1 MAMKPNEPNMDAPIP
16 GMGMTHELGGR
27 PWQLPPQHTTIEDAL
42 DFYIPRLTAKESR
55 RQLFD
60 VLEMGVP
67 VTSVANSIQLSS
79 IIEGKHTVD
88 VGMLVTPIIM
98 EFIMLMADEV
108 KVKYETGLE
117 EVKKMRP
124 SAVDLAMNK
133 IEDRSI
139 EGLNLGNQEE
149 EVVEVKQEPIEED
162 DDESKGLMS
171 RRSV

>member
-1 MAMKPNEPNMDAPIP
+1 MATQLNEPTIDAPIP

-27 PWQLPPQHTTIEDAL
+27 PWQVPPQHTTIENAL
-42 DFYIPRLTAKESR
+42 DFYIPRLTAKKSR

-60 VLEMGVP
+60 TLEMGIP
-67 VTSVANSIQLSS
+67 VTTIANSIQLSS
-79 IIEGKHTVD
+79 VIEGKHTVD

-108 KVKYETGLE
+108 NIKYEPGLK

-124 SAVDLAMNK
+124 SAIDLAMNK
-133 IEDRSI
+133 IENKSI

-149 EVVEVKQEPIEED
+149 EVKQEPIEEE

-171 RRSV
+171 RRSA

>member
-1 MAMKPNEPNMDAPIP
+1 MATIEEPNMNAPIP

-27 PWQLPPQHTTIEDAL
+27 PWQMPPQHTTIEDAL

-108 KVKYETGLE
+108 NIKYETGLE

-139 EGLNLGNQEE
+139 EGLNLGSQE
-149 EVVEVKQEPIEED
+149 EVVEVEEEPVEEEE
-162 DDESKGLMS
+162 DESKGLMS
-171 RRSV
+171 RRSA

>member
-1 MAMKPNEPNMDAPIP
+1 MATIEEPNIDAPIP

-27 PWQLPPQHTTIEDAL
+27 PWQMPPQHTTIEEAL

-79 IIEGKHTVD
+79 VIEGKHTVD

-108 KVKYETGLE
+108 NIKYETGLE

-124 SAVDLAMNK
+124 SAIDLAMNK
-133 IEDRSI
+133 IENKSI
-139 EGLNLGNQEE
+139 EDLNLGSQEE
-149 EVVEVKQEPIEED
+149 VKEEPIEEEE
-162 DDESKGLMS
+162 DESKGLMA
-171 RRSV
+171 RRSA

>member
-1 MAMKPNEPNMDAPIP
+1 MKPNEPNIDAPIP

-27 PWQLPPQHTTIEDAL
+27 PWQMPPQHTTIEDAL

-108 KVKYETGLE
+108 NIKYETGLE

-139 EGLNLGNQEE
+139 EGLNLGSQE
-149 EVVEVKQEPIEED
+149 EVVEVEEEPVEEEE
-162 DDESKGLMS
+162 DESKGLMS
-171 RRSV
+171 RRSA

>member
-1 MAMKPNEPNMDAPIP
+1 MATQLNEPTIDAPIP

-27 PWQLPPQHTTIEDAL
+27 PWQMPPQHTTIENAL

-60 VLEMGVP
+60 TLEMGIP
-67 VTSVANSIQLSS
+67 VTTIANSIQLSS
-79 IIEGKHTVD
+79 VIEGKHTVD

-108 KVKYETGLE
+108 NIKYETGLE

-124 SAVDLAMNK
+124 SAIDLAMNK
-133 IEDRSI
+133 IENKNI
-139 EGLNLGNQEE
+139 EGLNLGNPEE
-149 EVVEVKQEPIEED
+149 EVEKEFVEEE

-171 RRSV
+171 RRSA

>member
-1 MAMKPNEPNMDAPIP
+1 
-16 GMGMTHELGGR
+16 
-27 PWQLPPQHTTIEDAL
+27 
-42 DFYIPRLTAKESR
+42 
-55 RQLFD
+55 
-60 VLEMGVP
+60 
-67 VTSVANSIQLSS
+67 
-79 IIEGKHTVD
+79 
-88 VGMLVTPIIM
+88 
-98 EFIMLMADEV
+98 MLMADEV

-171 RRSV
+171 RRSA

>member
-1 MAMKPNEPNMDAPIP
+1 MATINEPSIDAPIP

-27 PWQLPPQHTTIEDAL
+27 PWQMPPQHTTIEDAL
-42 DFYIPRLTAKESR
+42 DFYIPRLTSKTSR

-60 VLEMGVP
+60 ILEMGVP

-79 IIEGKHTVD
+79 VIEGKHTVD

-108 KVKYETGLE
+108 NIKYETGLG

-124 SAVDLAMNK
+124 SAIDLAMNK
-133 IEDRSI
+133 IEDRST
-139 EGLNLGNQEE
+139 EGLSLGSKEE
-149 EVVEVKQEPIEED
+149 EAVEVEEQPIEEN
-162 DDESKGLMS
+162 ESKGLMS
-171 RRSV
+171 RRSA